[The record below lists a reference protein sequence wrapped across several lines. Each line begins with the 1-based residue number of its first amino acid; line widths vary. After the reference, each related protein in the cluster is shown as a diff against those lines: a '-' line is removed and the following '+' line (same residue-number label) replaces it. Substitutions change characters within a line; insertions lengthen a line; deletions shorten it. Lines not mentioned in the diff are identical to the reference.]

1 MISFFFFFASLCSR
15 TRLRGQPAA
24 VGPAVGLGQR
34 SLLHIPANEAAVG
47 KTLHKEL
54 VGCQPDSTASTSPA
68 WPLAPKSGLGGTQHR
83 VSPVPAAVWAA
94 FTDPTDGEG
103 GNSQTAF
110 AST

>member
-1 MISFFFFFASLCSR
+1 MISFFFFLHRCAAEPGSEGSR
-15 TRLRGQPAA
+15 HRW
-24 VGPAVGLGQR
+24 GPAVGLGQR
-34 SLLHIPANEAAVG
+34 SLLRIPTNEAAVG

-54 VGCQPDSTASTSPA
+54 VGCQPESTASTSPA